1 MVRGGD
7 EVVVV
12 VIVVVVRPVLLR
24 SEAEA
29 FRSGPIGTSVA
40 GGGNSQLHP
49 ILSLSFDTDSLWLAR
64 LASNFIPFSFSLFL
78 PDQSQWVVLLTLR
91 TECELSLLRSQV
103 GLSGLVIQGLV
114 LAMAWF
120 SSSQAGHF

>member
-1 MVRGGD
+1 MMVRGGD

-12 VIVVVVRPVLLR
+12 VIVVVVCPVLLR

-49 ILSLSFDTDSLWLAR
+49 ILSLSLSFDTDSLWLAR

-114 LAMAWF
+114 LAMA
-120 SSSQAGHF
+120 

>member
-1 MVRGGD
+1 MM
-7 EVVVV
+7 
-12 VIVVVVRPVLLR
+12 
-24 SEAEA
+24 SEA

-103 GLSGLVIQGLV
+103 GCPCWLSKGWNWPWPG
-114 LAMAWF
+114 F
-120 SSSQAGHF
+120 SVSPDEPF

>member
-1 MVRGGD
+1 MMVRGGD

-49 ILSLSFDTDSLWLAR
+49 ILSLSFDTDSLSGWHVSLR
-64 LASNFIPFSFSLFL
+64 SLYPFLFL
-78 PDQSQWVVLLTLR
+78 CFYQISHN
-91 TECELSLLRSQV
+91 
-103 GLSGLVIQGLV
+103 G
-114 LAMAWF
+114 WF
-120 SSSQAGHF
+120 S